1 MIIMPQIDP
10 PVKISGNLNNCA
22 FNCALPTILSKIQA
36 ISIMDQGQLE
46 RAKDQVYL
54 NYKQLKNIFAEHY
67 GLNPTELTWLRF
79 ENFLAPLSFLQQ
91 EILFAP
97 VFRSFIDL
105 SIPQTPSLMA
115 VSGKDTSMWLNPK
128 NEILN
133 QGINPS
139 GKYEMLDT
147 DTVLRGFYDK
157 FGIQA
162 HVYNYDNALQSYN
175 LLVHEPSDVLGAE
188 VSLNVYFKLGHFELQ
203 EHEGINM
210 IAYNDSSNLLTGG
223 YKAVYVATSENADC
237 QTTILA
243 LNELRTEV
251 THELLLGHANFQL
264 KCMIGLAAA
273 GAILICVAICVC
285 PPVAAIVLGAVGVV
299 ALLASTGL
307 FAQRQIEFSAYS
319 QMSLRAPGK

>member
-1 MIIMPQIDP
+1 MLQITNN
-10 PVKISGNLNNCA
+10 VKISGNLNNCA

-36 ISIMDQGQLE
+36 ISIMDQVQLE
-46 RAKDQVYL
+46 GETDQVYL
-54 NYKQLKNIFAEHY
+54 NYKQLKNIFALHY
-67 GLNPTELTWLRF
+67 GLNPEELTWLRF
-79 ENFLAPLSFLQQ
+79 EKFLAPLSFLQQ

-105 SIPQTPSLMA
+105 SIPQTPSLMD
-115 VSGKDTSMWLNPK
+115 VSGGNKSTWLNP
-128 NEILN
+128 NDIDLD

-139 GKYEMLDT
+139 GKYERLDT
-147 DTVLRGFYDK
+147 DTVMRGFYEK
-157 FGIQA
+157 FGILA
-162 HVYNYDNALQSYN
+162 RVYNYDNKLQCYN
-175 LLVHEPSDVLGAE
+175 LLDHDPSDVCDAA
-188 VSLNVYFKLGHFELQ
+188 VILNLYRKTGHFELQ
-203 EHEGINM
+203 EHDRVDVKSYLR
-210 IAYNDSSNLLTGG
+210 IAQSLTGG

-237 QTTILA
+237 NLTILA

-285 PPVAAIVLGAVGVV
+285 PPVAAIVLGAVGVA

-319 QMSLRAPGK
+319 QMPLIAPGK